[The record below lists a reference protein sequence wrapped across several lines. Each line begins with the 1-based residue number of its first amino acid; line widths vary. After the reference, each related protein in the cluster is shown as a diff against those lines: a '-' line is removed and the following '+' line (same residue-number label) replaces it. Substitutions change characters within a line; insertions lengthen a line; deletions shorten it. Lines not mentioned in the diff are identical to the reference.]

1 MNILVMG
8 TGGFIV
14 PSLEALVA
22 SKHHVVALV
31 TMPVRS
37 LRKDSKGGIPPVRA
51 VADRLAIPML
61 EPENVNDPEA
71 LVLLKELEYELIF
84 ICDYG
89 KILSREVIASARFGG
104 VNLHGSLLPQY
115 RGAAPINRA
124 ILDGQKEIGIS
135 IIHIV
140 PEVDAGP
147 VIATDSYFPTQRETA
162 VEIER
167 ELARRGALLLLKALD
182 DIEQN
187 RTVPLPQDSS
197 LVSKAPKLKKEE
209 GLIDWDQTSD
219 QIINRYRAM
228 QPWPKTFSIWLRP
241 NQDPLRL
248 ILGPFEKVSLTPEYE
263 SASTGTVVLAQ
274 DDMILIRT
282 GDGIIRVLEVQPSG
296 KKLMTAESFLRGYR
310 MKAGEQFQ
318 KSIYTP

>member
-1 MNILVMG
+1 
-8 TGGFIV
+8 
-14 PSLEALVA
+14 
-22 SKHHVVALV
+22 
-31 TMPVRS
+31 
-37 LRKDSKGGIPPVRA
+37 
-51 VADRLAIPML
+51 
-61 EPENVNDPEA
+61 VNDPEA
-71 LVLLKELEYELIF
+71 LVLLKELQYELIF

-89 KILSREVIASARFGG
+89 KILSREVIASARLGG

-167 ELARRGALLLLKALD
+167 ELARRGAPLLLKALD

-209 GLIDWDQTSD
+209 GLIDWDQASD

-228 QPWPKTFSIWLRP
+228 QPWPKTYSVWLRP
-241 NQDPLRL
+241 SQDPLRL

-263 SASTGTVVLAQ
+263 SASTGTVVFVQ

-282 GDGIIRVLEVQPSG
+282 GDGVIRVLEVQPAG
-296 KKLMTAESFLRGYR
+296 KKLMTAEAFLRGYR